1 MILRGFILPVIIFYF
16 RSALICEICRKY
28 HSSPVIIFSAVSIIM
43 FIFIDH
49 FIKEIMGLIRI
60 ENMEFYSFHGH
71 FKEEQIVG
79 NKFLV
84 DLAIETDMKI
94 PSSSDN
100 LKDAVDYQRVYQ
112 IIKFEMEKKSHL
124 LEHIAGRI
132 IDAIYAEMKGI
143 QKITVKVS
151 KMNPP
156 MGGKIG
162 SVSVELSR

>member
-1 MILRGFILPVIIFYF
+1 
-16 RSALICEICRKY
+16 
-28 HSSPVIIFSAVSIIM
+28 
-43 FIFIDH
+43 
-49 FIKEIMGLIRI
+49 MGLIQI

-71 FKEEQIVG
+71 FKEERIVG

-84 DLAIETDMKI
+84 NLTIETDMTV
-94 PSSSDN
+94 PQESDN
-100 LKDAVDYQRVYQ
+100 LKDAVNYQRIYLIVKQ
-112 IIKFEMEKKSHL
+112 QMEMKSYL

-132 IDAIYAEMKGI
+132 IDSIYAEMKGI

-162 SVSVELSR
+162 SVSVVIAK